1 MYDRAVGARLTH
13 STDNSDLD
21 LEMAEP
27 GLLLNLLGHH
37 QRLGVWRLEIPSGQL
52 FWSKRVFEIYG
63 FEYRQGPVDPSLA
76 LQCLV
81 PEDRK
86 AAGEIMIRAIQQK
99 SNFEYTLRIM
109 TGTAEFRVIETVGG
123 MELTETGA
131 VRAVF
136 GTIRDVTDRAEADE
150 ISGGRSGL
158 LRSLLKN
165 VPAAIAVFDRQMVY
179 LAVSDHW
186 LAGHGP
192 QVGERA
198 DRQIALRRAA
208 GDCPGP

>member
-13 STDNSDLD
+13 PTDNSDLD

-99 SNFEYTLRIM
+99 SNFEHIAHHDRHRGVPGHRNRRWNGIN
-109 TGTAEFRVIETVGG
+109 
-123 MELTETGA
+123 
-131 VRAVF
+131 
-136 GTIRDVTDRAEADE
+136 RDRGSARGVWNHPRCDG
-150 ISGGRSGL
+150 SGGG
-158 LRSLLKN
+158 
-165 VPAAIAVFDRQMVY
+165 
-179 LAVSDHW
+179 
-186 LAGHGP
+186 G
-192 QVGERA
+192 
-198 DRQIALRRAA
+198 
-208 GDCPGP
+208 